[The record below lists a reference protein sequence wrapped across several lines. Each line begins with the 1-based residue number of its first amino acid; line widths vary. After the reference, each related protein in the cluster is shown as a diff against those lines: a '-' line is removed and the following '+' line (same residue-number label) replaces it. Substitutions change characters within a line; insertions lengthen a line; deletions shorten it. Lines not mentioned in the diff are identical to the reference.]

1 MNEFTPP
8 TTRRPPSLVITVPY
22 ESRGQVVLIAESY
35 EDEIRLKTWIGKSG
49 VLHRLAD
56 ELDLAA

>member
-1 MNEFTPP
+1 
-8 TTRRPPSLVITVPY
+8 LVITVPY